1 MPRIIRL
8 YITQSLVGAGIAT
21 VFVAGLLVLDVGNL
35 WHLATRTAI
44 GPFAVLLLWVHC
56 AAVFAAAQFAI
67 SVMRLGERETSAPPP
82 PSGPRR
88 PLPVEVTGRR
98 SGIGASRLSD
108 TPAEPCGS
116 AARPPACLPV
126 RS

>member
-8 YITQSLVGAGIAT
+8 YITQSLVGAGLAT

-56 AAVFAAAQFAI
+56 AAVFAAVQFAI
-67 SVMRLGERETSAPPP
+67 SVMRLGERETPAPPP

-88 PLPVEVTGRR
+88 PLPVEVTGQR
-98 SGIGASRLSD
+98 SGIGCK
-108 TPAEPCGS
+108 PPFG
-116 AARPPACLPV
+116 RPG
-126 RS
+126 